1 MFNLEGQIALV
12 TGGSQGIGRATALT
26 LAKCGAD
33 VAVLARSLEKCEEV
47 ATEIRGLGRRSRR
60 SSKGSGR

>member
-1 MFNLEGQIALV
+1 MLSLEGQIALV

-33 VAVLARSLEKCEEV
+33 VAVHGAVAGQMRSS
-47 ATEIRGLGRRSRR
+47 GRRDPRAGAARAGGARR
-60 SSKGSGR
+60 SW